1 MEQSNQRP
9 PDGDS
14 HGPDNIV
21 ANAAEKRPVWYHP
34 APQQFDL
41 AWPRYLKFLAVLILL
56 AAAFAADTPIAG
68 WLYQHPVV
76 FKSDVNLELIW
87 AMQFGQWTCSV
98 MVILAV
104 AMIDPQGRRRAIAL
118 AIGCLS
124 AVACCYLFKGLFG
137 RTRPWVLHNGL
148 YHFLGPAYG
157 FGHGA
162 SYQSFPSAHTSGAFA
177 LAAGLSWFYPRG
189 RGLFYFMGLV
199 VAWQRVMRHA
209 HFPSDV
215 IAGALLAVTVV
226 RTVLWLGWPGKLIAL
241 FPQNWQAW
249 IFTDNEAVAATKA

>member
-1 MEQSNQRP
+1 MRLDRLLQYLGEPPRVEVDRAPGEEHADAVTGTAGPVDPQPGRQRQASS
-9 PDGDS
+9 G
-14 HGPDNIV
+14 
-21 ANAAEKRPVWYHP
+21 
-34 APQQFDL
+34 
-41 AWPRYLKFLAVLILL
+41 
-56 AAAFAADTPIAG
+56 AG
-68 WLYQHPVV
+68 NGHAGR
-76 FKSDVNLELIW
+76 S
-87 AMQFGQWTCSV
+87 
-98 MVILAV
+98 AV
-104 AMIDPQGRRRAIAL
+104 APQGRRRAIAL

>member
-1 MEQSNQRP
+1 MEQNDPQSVTGHSP
-9 PDGDS
+9 
-14 HGPDNIV
+14 GP
-21 ANAAEKRPVWYHP
+21 EKNLTDPAGKP
-34 APQQFDL
+34 APWYQPAPWQFDL
-41 AWPRYLKFLAVLILL
+41 AWPRYLKLTAVLLLLAV
-56 AAAFAADTPIAG
+56 AFVFDTPIAR

-98 MVILAV
+98 IVILAV
-104 AMIDPQGRRRAIAL
+104 ALIDPQGRRRAIAL
-118 AIGCLS
+118 ATGCLS

-215 IAGALLAVTVV
+215 VAGGLLAVSVV
-226 RTVLWLGWPGKLIAL
+226 RTVLWLGWPGKLIAVL
-241 FPQNWQAW
+241 PRKWQAW
-249 IFTDNEAVAATKA
+249 IFTENKAVATTKV